1 MSTSTHTNSTHSRST
16 TSAKT
21 GGQDKLAALD
31 EQISDG
37 VAALVDSEGVAGDA
51 GHRRE
56 VPQLQREPAADRAE
70 APQASR
76 VAGFRSWQ
84 SVGRQVRKGER
95 GIAILAPCTYRPK
108 TAEQAEPTAPADQEP
123 AATCS
128 GGAVPAAGGKQVRGF
143 GWCTC
148 SRFTRP
154 RGRRCS
160 RSPRLC

>member
-1 MSTSTHTNSTHSRST
+1 MSTNTRTSST

-84 SVGRQVRKGER
+84 GLGRQVRTGER

-108 TAEQAEPTAPADQEP
+108 AADRAETAAPAGPER
-123 AATCS
+123 TTTS
-128 GGAVPAAGGKQVRGF
+128 GGAAPDAGSKQVRAF
-143 GWCTC
+143 GWCRC
-148 SRFTRP
+148 SRCTRP
-154 RGRRCS
+154 TGRRCPTS
-160 RSPRLC
+160 RRLC